1 MNAFT
6 LESHQATLRYHNFPG
21 EAPACVFLHGLG
33 SASTSVFP
41 RIVRHPSL
49 VRYRALLI
57 DFLGFGFSDRP
68 QNFSYGLKD
77 HASTVVE
84 LLEHLELRDC
94 AVIGH
99 SMGGSIAIV
108 LASTRPDLVSNL
120 IVAEGNLDP
129 GPGMVSGPI
138 AAQTEEQFLK
148 HGYRNFL
155 RGIISEGWTDYAG
168 TVQASDPV
176 AMHRSAVDLI
186 RERTPTLREMLLK
199 LSMPRTVIFGEK
211 NLPDPDVN
219 RLSNQGIHVR
229 VIENAGHDM
238 MGDNP
243 EGFAEALY
251 EALCGSQ

>member
-6 LESHQATLRYHNFPG
+6 LESHQATLRYHDFPG

-33 SASTSVFP
+33 SASSSVFP
-41 RIVRHPSL
+41 RIARHPLL
-49 VRYRALLI
+49 VQHRCLLI
-57 DFLGFGFSDRP
+57 DLLGFGFSDRP
-68 QNFSYGLKD
+68 QDFSYTLTD
-77 HASTVVE
+77 HASTVSE
-84 LLEHLELRDC
+84 LLNHLELKNC
-94 AVIGH
+94 VVIGH

-138 AAQTEEQFLK
+138 AAQSESQFLK
-148 HGYRNFL
+148 TGYDAFL
-155 RGIISEGWTDYAG
+155 RSVISEGWTDYAG

-186 RERTPTLREMLLK
+186 RKRTPTLREMLLK
-199 LSMPRTVIFGEK
+199 LSVPRTVIFGEK
-211 NLPDPDVN
+211 NLPDPDVE
-219 RLSNQGIHVR
+219 RLSNQAIHVR

-238 MGDNP
+238 MRDNP
-243 EGFAEALY
+243 HCFAEALN